1 MTFKR
6 NEDTLTMSED
16 KNESN
21 EEMSFAELF
30 EKTEVRRDF
39 LEPGQKIEATI
50 VKITSAWV
58 FLDLGGKNEGYL
70 DRMEFVNE
78 EGILSVKE
86 GDTIT
91 AYFLHSKANEKLFTT
106 RIGAGNSARNYMEE
120 VWRGGIPIEGVVEK
134 EIKGGF
140 EIKLAGDVRGF
151 CPYSQMGL
159 QRIDNAQDY
168 IGRSMSFRI
177 TEFGEKGRNI
187 ILSSRIILEEEKKK
201 VGDALKSTLSEGM
214 LVTGKIV
221 SIRDF
226 GAFLDIGGLQGL
238 LPISE
243 IGWERIEDIQERF
256 SIGQTLEVIIT
267 KLDWENNRI
276 SLSLKKT
283 LSDPWEEVSSKYP
296 VGTFHRGTVV
306 RLTIFGAFVKLGP
319 GIDGLLHISK
329 LGKGRRIAHPRDAV
343 KEGET
348 VEVKIDSIDE
358 VQKRISLSLPLADSQ
373 ENISGKIEKEKEDDY
388 REYVDKAPAS
398 LGSFGDL
405 LTRKMEQKK
414 GNHQ

>member
-1 MTFKR
+1 MVEEKS
-6 NEDTLTMSED
+6 DA
-16 KNESN
+16 K

-30 EKTEVRRDF
+30 EKTQMRRDF

-50 VKITSAWV
+50 VNITQEWI

-70 DRMEFVNE
+70 DRRECADE
-78 EGILSVKE
+78 EGVLSVKE
-86 GDTIT
+86 GDTI
-91 AYFLHSKANEKLFTT
+91 AVYFLHSKANEKLFTT
-106 RIGAGNSARNYMEE
+106 KIGAGNSARNYMEE
-120 VWRGGIPIEGVVEK
+120 IWRGGIPIEGVVEK

-140 EIKLAGDVRGF
+140 EIKMVGDMRGF

-187 ILSSRIILEEEKKK
+187 ILSSRIILEEQKKK
-201 VGDALKSTLSEGM
+201 EGDALKATLTEGM
-214 LVTGKIV
+214 MVTGKIV

-243 IGWERIEDIQERF
+243 IGWERVEDIQERL
-256 SIGQTLEVIIT
+256 SIGQTLDVVIM

-276 SLSLKKT
+276 SLSLKKM

-306 RLTIFGAFVKLGP
+306 RLTVFGAFVNLGP

-329 LGKGRRIAHPRDAV
+329 LGKGRRIAHARDAV

-348 VEVKIDSIDE
+348 VEVKIDSIDK
-358 VQKRISLSLPLADSQ
+358 VQKRISLSLPLEDSQ
-373 ENISGKIEKEKEDDY
+373 DNVSGKIEKEKEDDY

-405 LTRKMEQKK
+405 LTRKMEQRKK
-414 GNHQ
+414 